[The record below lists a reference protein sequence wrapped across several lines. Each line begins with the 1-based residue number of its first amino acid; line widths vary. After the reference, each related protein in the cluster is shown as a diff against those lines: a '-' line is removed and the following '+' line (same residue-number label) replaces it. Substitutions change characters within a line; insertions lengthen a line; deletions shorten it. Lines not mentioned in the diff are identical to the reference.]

1 MPHIDCAKI
10 GPNAVIQLAAAL
22 RTAGGENLCV
32 EVFAAAGVSSWLLS
46 PPEGMIDQAPAA
58 RLHRTVRAFASAAGM
73 AGILTEAG
81 RLTADYLLANRIPP
95 PAQTILRHLP
105 DRIAARALA
114 AAIRSHAWTFAG
126 SGRFAVRVGLPT
138 VFEIAGNPLC
148 AGEQAAAPV
157 CAWHAAVFGRLF
169 RALVSDRTRVT
180 EDACSASG
188 DAVCRFVVDWRPERC
203 PHRSL

>member
-1 MPHIDCAKI
+1 MPHTDCAKI
-10 GPNAVIQLAAAL
+10 GSNAVIQLAAAL
-22 RTAGGENLCV
+22 RTAGGENLCA

-46 PPEGMIDQAPAA
+46 PPDGMIDQAPVA
-58 RLHRTVRAFASAAGM
+58 RLHRTVRAFASATGM
-73 AGILTEAG
+73 AGVLTEAG
-81 RLTADYLLANRIPP
+81 RLTADYLLANRIPSP
-95 PAQTILRHLP
+95 VQASLRHLP

-126 SGRFAVRVGLPT
+126 SGRFAVRNGSPT

-148 AGEQAAAPV
+148 AGEHAAAPV

-188 DAVCRFVVDWRPERC
+188 DEVCSFVVDWRPEWY

>member
-1 MPHIDCAKI
+1 MPRTDSAMI

-22 RTAGGENLCV
+22 KAAGGDRLCA

-58 RLHRTVRAFASAAGM
+58 RLHRTVRASTSAADLS
-73 AGILTEAG
+73 GILTQAG

-95 PAQTILRHLP
+95 LAQTILRQLP

-126 SGRFAVRVGLPT
+126 SGRFTVRDGSPT

-157 CAWHAAVFGRLF
+157 CAWHAAVFRRLF

-188 DAVCRFVVDWRPERC
+188 DAVCRFVVDWRPERR